1 MKKIDHDGLLLC
13 KIQGVIF
20 ENSLKKT
27 KTSSEIFIRRFMF
40 SDIAKEFDSKAYLN
54 GSITKD
60 EVFELID
67 DEYGE
72 SSYGKN
78 KYSEQVLHWIG
89 YLYRYFS
96 YTYELTSKQVYR
108 YVKPK
113 ELNGLYLA
121 YHTLDCAQAIERI
134 LEAKNISFDIDEQNK
149 RLLQIIKETRY
160 SKEITINSVFD
171 DNKPFNSKS
180 TDVLR
185 EPLDILTFDY
195 KYKGKNVGQIDI
207 KKVNTTLGFKI
218 TIYGDYSKR
227 GMESTLLTKAL
238 ELTKS
243 FNDIKKITT
252 SVNKDEQTM
261 IEALKRYGFICQDE
275 DEKNIYFE
283 KKLKVIKS

>member
-1 MKKIDHDGLLLC
+1 MRKIDHDGLLLC
-13 KIQGVIF
+13 KIQGAIF

-27 KTSSEIFIRRFMF
+27 NTSSEIFIRRFML
-40 SDIAKEFDSKAYLN
+40 SDIAKQFDSKAYLD
-54 GSITKD
+54 GTLTKD
-60 EVFELID
+60 EVFELIEE
-67 DEYGE
+67 EYGE
-72 SSYGKN
+72 SNYGKN
-78 KYSEQVLHWIG
+78 KYNSEALYWIG

-160 SKEITINSVFD
+160 KNEITINSVSD
-171 DNKPFNSKS
+171 DGKS
-180 TDVLR
+180 HR
-185 EPLDILTFDY
+185 SIF
-195 KYKGKNVGQIDI
+195 KYKGKNVGRMDAV
-207 KKVNTTLGFKI
+207 KTETAFGFKI
-218 TIYGDYSKR
+218 TVSRGYSKR
-227 GMESTLLTKAL
+227 GMESTLILKTL

-243 FNDIKKITT
+243 FNGVKRMAT
-252 SVNKDEQTM
+252 SVNKDEQAM
-261 IEALKRYGFICQDE
+261 IEALKRYDFIYQDE

-283 KKLKVIKS
+283 KKLKVTKS

>member
-13 KIQGVIF
+13 KIQGAIF

-27 KTSSEIFIRRFMF
+27 NTSSEIFIRRFMF

-60 EVFELID
+60 EVFELIE

-121 YHTLDCAQAIERI
+121 YHSLDCAQAIERI
-134 LEAKNISFDIDEQNK
+134 LEAKNISFDIEEQNK

-160 SKEITINSVFD
+160 SKEITMNSVFD

-185 EPLDILTFDY
+185 EPQDILTFDY
-195 KYKGKNVGQIDI
+195 KYKGKTVGQIDI

-227 GMESTLLTKAL
+227 GMEFTLLTKAL

-252 SVNKDEQTM
+252 SVNKDEQAM
-261 IEALKRYGFICQDE
+261 IEALKRYDFIYQDE

-283 KKLKVIKS
+283 KKLKATKS

>member
-160 SKEITINSVFD
+160 SKEITMNSVFD

-275 DEKNIYFE
+275 DEKNIYLE

>member
-13 KIQGVIF
+13 KIQGAIF

-27 KTSSEIFIRRFMF
+27 NTSSEIFIRRFMF
-40 SDIAKEFDSKAYLN
+40 SDIAKEFDSKAYLD

-60 EVFELID
+60 EVFELIE

-121 YHTLDCAQAIERI
+121 YHSLDCAQAIERI

-160 SKEITINSVFD
+160 GKEITMNSVFD

-180 TDVLR
+180 NDVLR
-185 EPLDILTFDY
+185 EPQEILTFDY

-207 KKVNTTLGFKI
+207 KKMNTTLGFKI

-238 ELTKS
+238 ALTKS

-252 SVNKDEQTM
+252 SVNKDEQAM
-261 IEALKRYGFICQDE
+261 IEALKRYDFIYQDE
-275 DEKNIYFE
+275 DNKKIYFE
-283 KKLKVIKS
+283 KKLKATKS

>member
-13 KIQGVIF
+13 KIQGAIF

-27 KTSSEIFIRRFMF
+27 KTSSEIFIRRFML

-60 EVFELID
+60 EVFELIE

-121 YHTLDCAQAIERI
+121 YHTLSCAQAIERI

-160 SKEITINSVFD
+160 SKEIIINSVFKD
-171 DNKPFNSKS
+171 TMSQSS
-180 TDVLR
+180 TF
-185 EPLDILTFDY
+185 E
-195 KYKGKNVGQIDI
+195 YKGKNVGRIDI
-207 KKVNTTLGFKI
+207 KRVDATLGFKI
-218 TIYGDYSKR
+218 IINGKYSKR
-227 GMESTLLTKAL
+227 GMESTLLLKTL

-243 FNDIKKITT
+243 FNGVKRMTT
-252 SVNKDEQTM
+252 FVNKDDQAM
-261 IEALKRYGFICQDE
+261 IEALKRYDFIYQDE
-275 DEKNIYFE
+275 DNKKIYFE
-283 KKLKVIKS
+283 KKLKVTKS

>member
-60 EVFELID
+60 EVFELIE

-78 KYSEQVLHWIG
+78 KYSEQVLYWIG

-108 YVKPK
+108 YVKPR

-160 SKEITINSVFD
+160 KNEITINSVSNDGMSHRSIF
-171 DNKPFNSKS
+171 
-180 TDVLR
+180 
-185 EPLDILTFDY
+185 
-195 KYKGKNVGQIDI
+195 KYKGKNVGQMDAV
-207 KKVNTTLGFKI
+207 KTETAFGFKI
-218 TIYGDYSKR
+218 TVSREYFKR
-227 GMESTLLTKAL
+227 GMGSTLLTKVL

-261 IEALKRYGFICQDE
+261 IEALKRYGFIYQDE
-275 DEKNIYFE
+275 DNKKIYFE

>member
-1 MKKIDHDGLLLC
+1 MKKVDHDGLLLC
-13 KIQGVIF
+13 KIQGDIF

-40 SDIAKEFDSKAYLN
+40 SDIAKEFDSKAYLD

-60 EVFELID
+60 EVFELIE

-121 YHTLDCAQAIERI
+121 YHSLDCAQAIERI
-134 LEAKNISFDIDEQNK
+134 LEAKNISFDIEEQNK

-160 SKEITINSVFD
+160 SKEITMNSVFD

-180 TDVLR
+180 NDVLR
-185 EPLDILTFDY
+185 EPQDILTFDY
-195 KYKGKNVGQIDI
+195 KYKGKNVGRMDAV
-207 KKVNTTLGFKI
+207 KTETAFGFKI
-218 TIYGDYSKR
+218 TISREYSKR
-227 GMESTLLTKAL
+227 GMESTLLLKTL
-238 ELTKS
+238 ELSKS
-243 FNDIKKITT
+243 FNSVKRITT
-252 SVNKDEQTM
+252 SVNKDEQAM
-261 IEALKRYGFICQDE
+261 IEALKRYDFIYQDE

-283 KKLKVIKS
+283 KKLKATKS

>member
-13 KIQGVIF
+13 KIQGTIF

-27 KTSSEIFIRRFMF
+27 NTSSEIFIRRFMF

-60 EVFELID
+60 EVFELIE

-134 LEAKNISFDIDEQNK
+134 LEAKNISFDIEEQNK

-160 SKEITINSVFD
+160 SKEITMNSVFD

-185 EPLDILTFDY
+185 EPQNILTFDY

-207 KKVNTTLGFKI
+207 KKVNNTLGFKI

-252 SVNKDEQTM
+252 SVNKDEQAM
-261 IEALKRYGFICQDE
+261 IEALKRYDFIYQDE
-275 DEKNIYFE
+275 DEKSIYFE
-283 KKLKVIKS
+283 KKLKVTKS